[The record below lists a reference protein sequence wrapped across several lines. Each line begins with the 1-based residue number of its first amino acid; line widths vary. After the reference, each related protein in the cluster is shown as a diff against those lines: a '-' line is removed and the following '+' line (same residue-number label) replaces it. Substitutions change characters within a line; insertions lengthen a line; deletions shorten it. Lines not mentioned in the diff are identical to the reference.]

1 MERLKRLADF
11 WRWLPAFRVVGETQ
25 HLRRAAEILD
35 VSPSAL
41 SRTIQLTEESLGVE
55 LFHREGRSLRLT
67 QAGEQLLDSVRAAMR
82 LVDDGVTRISAQK
95 LGGRL
100 RVAAEVGLLR
110 DVAGALRALQRE
122 EPDLTIHLLPVD
134 TGQAASK
141 LLSGQVDL
149 VLTEFPEHE
158 DTLQVSA
165 LAEWRRGLYCGQG
178 HALASVSDPSLED
191 VTAFPFVAPSQRS
204 AGCAPDGWPP
214 GLERTVAF
222 YVEDANVR
230 VQLCAQGDLLA
241 ALPDRLAR
249 REPTARLR
257 RLPMALLEPVRI
269 FAIRRAPVGP
279 GDQVSLVMAALE
291 EVLCEAP
298 PGEFAP
304 GCDPPAL
311 AP

>member
-11 WRWLPAFRVVGETQ
+11 WRWLPAFRVVGETE

-41 SRTIQLTEESLGVE
+41 SRTIQLTEESLGLE

-67 QAGEQLLDSVRAAMR
+67 QAGALLLDSVRAAMR
-82 LVDDGVTRISAQK
+82 LVDDGVTRISAQR

-122 EPDLTIHLLPVD
+122 EPSLTIHLLPVD
-134 TGQAASK
+134 ATQATHK
-141 LLSGQVDL
+141 LISGEVDL
-149 VLTEFPEHE
+149 VLTEFPSPG
-158 DTLQVSA
+158 DDLQVTA
-165 LAEWRRGLYCGQG
+165 LAEWRRGLYCGQH
-178 HALASVSDPSLED
+178 HALASVHEPSLED

-214 GLERTVAF
+214 GLERSIAF
-222 YVEDANVR
+222 YVEDASVR

-241 ALPDRLAR
+241 ALPERLAA
-249 REPTARLR
+249 REPSADLV

-269 FAIRRAPVGP
+269 FAVRRAPLAP
-279 GDQVSLVMAALE
+279 GDQVSLVMAALQ
-291 EVLCEAP
+291 EVLGDCPADEA
-298 PGEFAP
+298 AP
-304 GCDPPAL
+304 
-311 AP
+311 